1 MADSALREQVI
12 RRLLAVSDVQVA
24 EADVHDSTSL
34 REDLGISS
42 LILITLA
49 AELEEALSI
58 DFEDEE
64 LSHISTIGDLFEAIE
79 SSQQR
84 SQST

>member
-12 RRLLAVSDVQVA
+12 RRLLAVSDAQVA
-24 EADVHDSTSL
+24 EAEVHDATSL

-49 AELEEALSI
+49 TELEEALSI

-64 LSHISTIGDLFEAIE
+64 LSHIRTIGDLFEAIE
-79 SSQQR
+79 SSQRR
-84 SQST
+84 SQSA